1 MSSHPAAP
9 ALAQDEAYEPY
20 YTVPE
25 VAARLKVDPRTVYEL
40 ISSGQLR
47 AVRISRQPGS
57 DRTKAARRI
66 RGADLAE
73 YEQRLRDEG

>member
-1 MSSHPAAP
+1 MSSQPAAP
-9 ALAQDEAYEPY
+9 ALVPDEAY

-47 AVRISRQPGS
+47 AIRISRQPGS
-57 DRTKAARRI
+57 DRTKAAKRI
-66 RGADLAE
+66 RGDDLAD
-73 YEQRLRDEG
+73 YERRLLDEA